1 MEQGIGFQTLVNLR
15 EGLDEKLRNCGLMFR
30 IFARSK
36 SQSSIKY
43 KIHATPGKYTKDGKK
58 IQDVI
63 GIRLVFYFLA
73 DVRIVSD
80 YLANCK
86 GHDKC
91 VDISDSVE
99 DLEKEA
105 KNLKRISTDQVF
117 QPQRLNYVFKMNDYN
132 SKLFLQDLKNI
143 LLKEEA
149 ELIDDTYEVQFRSVL
164 SEGWHEVEHDLR
176 YKCKN
181 APMWEYCT
189 EESRALNGIYAS
201 LETNERAMDMLFE
214 GIAYKNYQ
222 HKEWS
227 DMIRN
232 RFRLRLDAHK
242 GLSDS
247 ILDLFNHDNRK
258 AKKILSV
265 RRSELIFNLLEM
277 QFGRNISFPI
287 EINNIVFLANRLL
300 KNESIKEILDL
311 EPIIIKEKLDSMFLN
326 SEINN

>member
-15 EGLDEKLRNCGLMFR
+15 EGLAEKLENCGLMFR

-36 SQSSIKY
+36 SQSSIKH
-43 KIHATPGKYTKDGKK
+43 KINANPGKYSKDGKK

-80 YLANCK
+80 YLAKCK

-91 VDISDSVE
+91 VDISDSAE

-105 KNLKRISTDQVF
+105 KHLKRISTDQVF
-117 QPQRLNYVFKMNDYN
+117 QPQRLNFVFKMNEHN
-132 SKLFLQDLKNI
+132 STMFLRDLET
-143 LLKEEA
+143 LLQKEEA

-242 GLSDS
+242 GLSDA
-247 ILDLFNHDNRK
+247 IVNLFDNDNRK

-265 RRSELIFNLLEM
+265 GRSELILSLLEM
-277 QFGRNISFPI
+277 QFGKSISFPI

-300 KNESIKEILDL
+300 QDESFKEIFDL
-311 EPIIIKEKLDSMFLN
+311 EPVVIKEKLDALFISSVPN
-326 SEINN
+326 